1 MEATLL
7 DSPAQPIGVETN
19 DELLLIDLSSIA
31 HPVWHQCSTDPNPD
45 ACSIQTVDRV
55 RQLAQRFPTA
65 AICCDSGKSF
75 RKELDPT
82 YKAQRPAQEAPLKHQ
97 IRLATE
103 KLKADGFPV
112 WCIDGFEADDVIAT
126 AVTKAL
132 AIEGTRVLIATADK
146 DLLQLVSDRVHAK
159 SVRDGAI
166 IDADAVK
173 AKFGVTPAQMGDYL
187 CLVGD
192 ASDNV
197 KGAKGIGEKRAADL
211 LNTWGTLDA
220 LYADID
226 RNGCALTAGLLNS
239 LKEFR
244 DRLPTVRQL
253 IALRTDVD
261 IPFEEIAA
269 ERTPKDI
276 APIAEEA
283 SDMEAG
289 FESAAP
295 IATVA
300 NVAGQPSI
308 PNGADSGRAS
318 VDAVTAGSTVPRA
331 PQTDA
336 AASVPNVGGSGH
348 PGNGNGQA
356 MVHTPD
362 VLAPAPEDW
371 SKQLEPRSQ
380 REARELATAM
390 YQARLFNGYGSP
402 PAVLS
407 TIMAGR
413 ELGLQAIASLRGFHI
428 VEGRHALAADL
439 IRGLVMR
446 SGLADF
452 FKCTER
458 TPDRATF
465 KTHRKDDP
473 DPDPTILTYTIED
486 GRTAFGFRPDLTEK
500 ERGDKDR
507 AWKASGWGRNPA
519 DMCVARCGAKLAR
532 LVYPEVVFGLYAPE
546 ELE

>member
-1 MEATLL
+1 
-7 DSPAQPIGVETN
+7 
-19 DELLLIDLSSIA
+19 
-31 HPVWHQCSTDPNPD
+31 
-45 ACSIQTVDRV
+45 
-55 RQLAQRFPTA
+55 
-65 AICCDSGKSF
+65 
-75 RKELDPT
+75 
-82 YKAQRPAQEAPLKHQ
+82 
-97 IRLATE
+97 
-103 KLKADGFPV
+103 
-112 WCIDGFEADDVIAT
+112 
-126 AVTKAL
+126 
-132 AIEGTRVLIATADK
+132 
-146 DLLQLVSDRVHAK
+146 
-159 SVRDGAI
+159 
-166 IDADAVK
+166 
-173 AKFGVTPAQMGDYL
+173 
-187 CLVGD
+187 
-192 ASDNV
+192 
-197 KGAKGIGEKRAADL
+197 
-211 LNTWGTLDA
+211 
-220 LYADID
+220 
-226 RNGCALTAGLLNS
+226 
-239 LKEFR
+239 
-244 DRLPTVRQL
+244 
-253 IALRTDVD
+253 
-261 IPFEEIAA
+261 
-269 ERTPKDI
+269 
-276 APIAEEA
+276 
-283 SDMEAG
+283 MEAG

-336 AASVPNVGGSGH
+336 AASVPNAGGSGH